1 MGIQGLL
8 PFLKKIHDHV
18 NIAKFSGCTVAIDA
32 YCWLHKGAFSCAE
45 KLALG
50 EKTDQYVYYCMKYLE
65 YMLKNNLKPIM
76 VFDGCHLPSKKDVEK
91 NRREKRNM
99 YKKKA
104 AQLLREGNRAEAREC
119 LQRCIDISPEMALRL
134 MEVCRER
141 GIDCIVAPYEADA
154 QLALLS
160 KSGIAQIIVT
170 EDSDLLLF
178 GCERV
183 IFKMDHFGNG
193 VMIEKC
199 RLNEVMEIQNG
210 FYTFDKFRYM
220 CILSG
225 CDYLPSLSGIGLVKA
240 CKVFKLA
247 RQADLKTLLKKFP
260 TTYLKMPLT
269 VSDEYIDGFIKA
281 YNTFLYQLV
290 FDPLKKRLVPLHDY
304 EDGIEPSDVTYAGP
318 YIPQEKALQIAL
330 GNINI
335 YSMEKFANFN
345 PDNFV
350 PKKASKKKSESLH
363 MLSIW
368 SKNYRIRPKTHL
380 TETQNRPNLKG
391 KEVVIKTKIH
401 RPEIVKPADDSLE
414 VKTDGELTGM
424 YQNSPKRKLKE
435 ISSSEDEPSPCK
447 RQRKN
452 SGSEEELSPKKY
464 QKFTKSPRKPEFFSS
479 LVEADVDSSVCDTSV
494 TEEKNDKENDIVS
507 PRRNRFALASPSK
520 KTKFNLNAPK
530 AKEVVKSRFFASSS
544 SPRIKTEPIAEDIKV
559 DQKLEKLTSV
569 KSDIETKQE
578 IKNTVPQ
585 HKKDNS
591 KPLNKSA
598 FSWNRF
604 KSSSQNS
611 IESSPHSRNP
621 FKQVESE
628 KQNSS
633 SQKISLDP
641 IHKSSSEPS
650 MSRFDSQKSLDNL
663 SQVSSHSNLYSIDS
677 DCLPKPEDMDDLSDS
692 ESSVHGSETN
702 NSSQNLGS
710 QNSRQSSGRLT
721 NNSCQDISN
730 EENSKSSGRQINK
743 VDSCERL
750 ISQVIP
756 ECPEEDD
763 DDIIVVKTEPG
774 TSPQESKVKVNKV
787 QKASTM
793 SGCRVSGLSRGKKKL
808 PPVDIK
814 QQSLK
819 DMFSKFSNNRN
830 DKPKL
835 KHGKSDEDLNAT
847 PTTDNS
853 VLSLKGGIQRCLL
866 P

>member
-91 NRREKRNM
+91 TRREKRNM

-154 QLALLS
+154 QLAFLS

-193 VMIEKC
+193 VMIEKSK
-199 RLNEVMEIQNG
+199 LNEVMEIQNG
-210 FYTFDKFRYM
+210 FYTFDKFQYM

-225 CDYLPSLSGIGLVKA
+225 CDYLPSLSGIGLAKA

-260 TTYLKMPLT
+260 TTYLKMSLT
-269 VSDEYIDGFIKA
+269 VTDEYIDGFIKA

-304 EDGIEPSDVTYAGP
+304 EDGIESSDVPYAGP
-318 YIPQEKALQIAL
+318 YIPHEKALQIAL

-335 YSMEKFANFN
+335 YTMEKFANFN

-350 PKKASKKKSESLH
+350 PSKASKKKSKSLH
-363 MLSIW
+363 MLSMW
-368 SKNYRIRPKTHL
+368 NKNYRIRPKTHL

-391 KEVVIKTKIH
+391 KEVVIKTKIQT
-401 RPEIVKPADDSLE
+401 RQEIVKPADDSLE

-424 YQNSPKRKLKE
+424 YQNSPKRKLRE
-435 ISSSEDEPSPCK
+435 ISSSDDEPSPCK
-447 RQRKN
+447 RRRQN
-452 SGSEEELSPKKY
+452 SSSGEELSPKKC
-464 QKFTKSPRKPEFFSS
+464 QKFMKSPRKPEFFSS
-479 LVEADVDSSVCDTSV
+479 LVEADVDSSICDNSIA
-494 TEEKNDKENDIVS
+494 EEKNDKENDITS
-507 PRRNRFALASPSK
+507 PRRNRFALVSPSK
-520 KTKFNLNAPK
+520 KAKFNLNAP
-530 AKEVVKSRFFASSS
+530 KEVVKSRFFASSS
-544 SPRIKTEPIAEDIKV
+544 SPCIKTEPVAGDIKV
-559 DQKLEKLTSV
+559 DQKLEKSASV
-569 KSDIETKQE
+569 QSDNETKQE
-578 IKNTVPQ
+578 IKNIVPQ

-591 KPLNKSA
+591 KPSNKSA

-621 FKQVESE
+621 FKRVVSE
-628 KQNSS
+628 KQISSTQKKSCPIRKSS
-633 SQKISLDP
+633 SQ
-641 IHKSSSEPS
+641 PS
-650 MSRFDSQKSLDNL
+650 MSRSDSQKSLDNL
-663 SQVSSHSNLYSIDS
+663 SQVSSYSNLYSIDS
-677 DCLPKPEDMDDLSDS
+677 DCFSKPEDMDDLSDC
-692 ESSVHGSETN
+692 ESSVRDSETN
-702 NSSQNLGS
+702 NSSQNIS
-710 QNSRQSSGRLT
+710 SPNSIQ
-721 NNSCQDISN
+721 
-730 EENSKSSGRQINK
+730 SSGRQINE
-743 VDSCERL
+743 VNSSESL
-750 ISQVIP
+750 ISQVIT
-756 ECPEEDD
+756 ECPEEEDE
-763 DDIIVVKTEPG
+763 DIIVVKTEPG
-774 TSPQESKVKVNKV
+774 TSSQESKVKVKNV
-787 QKASTM
+787 QKAPTM
-793 SGCRVSGLSRGKKKL
+793 SGCHVSGLSRGKKKT
-808 PPVDIK
+808 PAVDIK

-819 DMFSKFSNNRN
+819 DMFSKFSNNRTE
-830 DKPKL
+830 KPKL
-835 KHGKSDEDLNAT
+835 KHEKSEDLNAT